1 MKPKT
6 PEYRA
11 RLLFFW
17 LILSSFG
24 IMFAILS
31 WFQESNIISDDL
43 GFYKGLIALI
53 LGIILFFIVPNRM
66 SN

>member
-1 MKPKT
+1 MK
-6 PEYRA
+6 
-11 RLLFFW
+11 RLKNFW
-17 LILSSFG
+17 LLLSSFG
-24 IMFAILS
+24 IMFAIIS
-31 WFQESNIISDDL
+31 WLQESNIVSYDL

>member
-1 MKPKT
+1 MFVKRLKT
-6 PEYRA
+6 SW
-11 RLLFFW
+11 LL
-17 LILSSFG
+17 LSSFG
-24 IMFAILS
+24 IMFVILS

>member
-1 MKPKT
+1 MKRLKT
-6 PEYRA
+6 
-11 RLLFFW
+11 FW
-17 LILSSFG
+17 LLLLSFG
-24 IMFAILS
+24 IMFAIIS
-31 WFQESNIISDDL
+31 WFQESNIISDNL

>member
-1 MKPKT
+1 MKRLKT
-6 PEYRA
+6 
-11 RLLFFW
+11 FW
-17 LILSSFG
+17 LLLSSFG
-24 IMFAILS
+24 IMFAIIS

>member
-1 MKPKT
+1 MFVKRLKT
-6 PEYRA
+6 A
-11 RLLFFW
+11 WLL
-17 LILSSFG
+17 LSSFG

>member
-1 MKPKT
+1 MK
-6 PEYRA
+6 
-11 RLLFFW
+11 RLKNFW
-17 LILSSFG
+17 LLLSSFG

-31 WFQESNIISDDL
+31 WLQESNIVSYDL

>member
-1 MKPKT
+1 METLKSSW
-6 PEYRA
+6 
-11 RLLFFW
+11 LL
-17 LILSSFG
+17 LSSFE

-31 WFQESNIISDDL
+31 WLQESEFLSNDL

-53 LGIILFFIVPNRM
+53 LGIILFFLILNSM

>member
-1 MKPKT
+1 MFVKRLKT
-6 PEYRA
+6 SW
-11 RLLFFW
+11 LL
-17 LILSSFG
+17 LSSFG

-66 SN
+66 SNQ

>member
-1 MKPKT
+1 MFVKRLKT
-6 PEYRA
+6 A
-11 RLLFFW
+11 WLL
-17 LILSSFG
+17 LSSFG

-66 SN
+66 SNQ

>member
-1 MKPKT
+1 MK
-6 PEYRA
+6 
-11 RLLFFW
+11 RLKNFW
-17 LILSSFG
+17 LLLSSFG

-31 WFQESNIISDDL
+31 WLQESNIVSYDL

-53 LGIILFFIVPNRM
+53 LGTILFFIVPNRM

>member
-1 MKPKT
+1 MFVKRLKT
-6 PEYRA
+6 SW
-11 RLLFFW
+11 LL
-17 LILSSFG
+17 LSSFG
-24 IMFAILS
+24 IMFAIIS

>member
-1 MKPKT
+1 MKRLKT
-6 PEYRA
+6 SW
-11 RLLFFW
+11 LL
-17 LILSSFG
+17 LSSFG

>member
-1 MKPKT
+1 MFVKRLKT
-6 PEYRA
+6 SW
-11 RLLFFW
+11 LL
-17 LILSSFG
+17 LSSFG

-53 LGIILFFIVPNRM
+53 LGIILFFVVPNRM
-66 SN
+66 SS

>member
-1 MKPKT
+1 MKKLKT
-6 PEYRA
+6 SW
-11 RLLFFW
+11 LL
-17 LILSSFG
+17 LSSFG

>member
-1 MKPKT
+1 VKKLKT
-6 PEYRA
+6 SW
-11 RLLFFW
+11 LL
-17 LILSSFG
+17 LSSFG

>member
-1 MKPKT
+1 MKRLKT
-6 PEYRA
+6 
-11 RLLFFW
+11 FW
-17 LILSSFG
+17 LLLLSFG
-24 IMFAILS
+24 IMFAIIS

>member
-1 MKPKT
+1 MFVKRLKT
-6 PEYRA
+6 SW
-11 RLLFFW
+11 LL
-17 LILSSFG
+17 LSSFG

-31 WFQESNIISDDL
+31 WFQESNIIFDDL

>member
-1 MKPKT
+1 MFVKRLKT
-6 PEYRA
+6 SW
-11 RLLFFW
+11 LL
-17 LILSSFG
+17 LSSFG